1 MFYNIAS
8 LIHFWILS
16 FSVQSLQVYKHFLVE
31 MLNTMKIINTEILI
45 VIHKWKSKKL
55 QKDFRYSK
63 SNILYTV
70 NKKIKKNNIWYE
82 RIEESYSVYFNLS
95 ISPLFYKHEGKFAA
109 VQYTYHMNVCVLYIV
124 YIYYVIT
131 VEMANSRE

>member
-16 FSVQSLQVYKHFLVE
+16 FSVQSLQVYNHFLVE

-55 QKDFRYSK
+55 QKDFRHSK
-63 SNILYTV
+63 SNILL
-70 NKKIKKNNIWYE
+70 
-82 RIEESYSVYFNLS
+82 YS
-95 ISPLFYKHEGKFAA
+95 K
-109 VQYTYHMNVCVLYIV
+109 
-124 YIYYVIT
+124 
-131 VEMANSRE
+131 